1 MLFLCDI
8 FGEVWFAGDFIVKH
22 VAVNSNVMTAI
33 YRKDAKKDFD
43 KLGECTYNEGRQFRI
58 PSRKRRKRG

>member
-1 MLFLCDI
+1 MQL
-8 FGEVWFAGDFIVKH
+8 AGDWLLLLRAYDIK
-22 VAVNSNVMTAI
+22 
-33 YRKDAKKDFD
+33 RLKKDFD